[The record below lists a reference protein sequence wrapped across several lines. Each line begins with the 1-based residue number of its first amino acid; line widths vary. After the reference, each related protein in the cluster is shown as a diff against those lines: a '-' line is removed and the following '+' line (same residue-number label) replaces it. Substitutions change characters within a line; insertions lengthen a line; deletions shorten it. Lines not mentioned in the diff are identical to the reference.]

1 MRDAFFDVLL
11 YLPSQTVNRLT
22 MAFWPPSSCPCS
34 DSSSL
39 PPHTLFNLI
48 VQSSGDRMHF
58 PHFQIVN

>member
-11 YLPSQTVNRLT
+11 YLPSQTVNRFFLT
-22 MAFWPPSSCPCS
+22 FWPPSSCPCS

-48 VQSSGDRMHF
+48 VADRTIF
-58 PHFQIVN
+58 R